1 MVTITDYDSGFQ
13 IDSKISQRLEK
24 MSGILVEQLNTV
36 PIFFVKRDTI
46 DRYNTTPCLNRE
58 CASEIM
64 RAVSKYMEE
73 TDFSY
78 HSDNE
83 KEQEQRKLKIKEF
96 VDKQK
101 EKLNVCLIKSD
112 TIACFVATDDDI
124 CKGPHILVCDE
135 KISHTSSQG
144 FEDFLIFIILHELT
158 HAFFLSK
165 RELED
170 VYNHI
175 IEESL
180 CEAYAFSRF
189 DNVNNIFDFVTDP
202 RRPPEYTSF
211 KFWIEP
217 YQRLLFDRE
226 LIFVMS
232 NWRSNKDKGFIISI
246 LDYSRFNNHG
256 YIHYKNAE
264 LIAFGGLPV
273 RAMFILM
280 FV

>member
-1 MVTITDYDSGFQ
+1 MITIRDYDSGFQ
-13 IDSKISQRLEK
+13 IDSKVTERLEK
-24 MSGILVEQLNTV
+24 MSGILVEQLNTI

-46 DRYNTTPCLNRE
+46 DRYNTTPSLNRE
-58 CASEIM
+58 CAKENVM
-64 RAVSKYMEE
+64 ALSKYMEE

-83 KEQEQRKLKIKEF
+83 KKQEQRKFKIKEF
-96 VDKQK
+96 VDMQK
-101 EKLNVCLIKSD
+101 EKLNGCLIQSD
-112 TIACFVATDDDI
+112 TIACFIATDDDI

-135 KISHTSSQG
+135 KINYTSPEE
-144 FEDFLIFIILHELT
+144 FVDLLIFIILHELT

-165 RELED
+165 IELKD

-202 RRPPEYTSF
+202 RRPPEYTAF
-211 KFWIEP
+211 KFWLDP
-217 YQRLLFDRE
+217 QQRLFFDHE

-232 NWRSNKDKGFIISI
+232 HWRSNKDKGFIYSVIE
-246 LDYSRFNNHG
+246 YSRFNNHRF
-256 YIHYKNAE
+256 IDYKNVE
-264 LIAFGGLPV
+264 LIYFGGLPFL
-273 RAMFILM
+273 AMLVLM
-280 FV
+280 FA